1 MIVTPVGRFT
11 LIRHLKHFAS
21 QTKQSHTAP
30 QGSKQTV

>member
-1 MIVTPVGRFT
+1 VGRFT

-21 QTKQSHTAP
+21 QTKQGHAP